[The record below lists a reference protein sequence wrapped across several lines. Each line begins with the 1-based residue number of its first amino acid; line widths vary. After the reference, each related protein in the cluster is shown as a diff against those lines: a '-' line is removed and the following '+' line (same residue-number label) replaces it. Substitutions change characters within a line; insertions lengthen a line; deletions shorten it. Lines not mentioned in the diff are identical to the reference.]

1 MAAMMWTK
9 ALMTDRCLDRL
20 RDENSLIWPMMV
32 SAMFRALSK
41 ALSYQG
47 VTAQVPPE
55 HSGYAESADQR
66 LRVLGQSVNDVP
78 ALLPGG
84 RDEGADHGE
93 VASPFL
99 RPEAAGDFLP
109 DLHHAPVALGLI
121 VGEGH
126 GGIVQ
131 EAQHVVLAGA
141 ETQKEIVAGASWRSP
156 PSLAAAV
163 GCWCG
168 QRRLVLVEREPL
180 GDDDVI
186 AAPELVDK
194 AGVERHAP
202 GEMGGMTGAAQQ
214 APHPARPLFLLGVDQ
229 RLENAQVMG
238 VAQGMQHPFH
248 RVVGLPVV
256 MHNDAHNVRQQAAA
270 PGRDAIEGQPH
281 GARDVQPLRS
291 AADPEAGLVQ
301 VLDRRGL

>member
-1 MAAMMWTK
+1 MNPPIIRTAPSGIRAT
-9 ALMTDRCLDRL
+9 APRILM
-20 RDENSLIWPMMV
+20 I
-32 SAMFRALSK
+32 F
-41 ALSYQG
+41 

-55 HSGYAESADQR
+55 RSGYAESADQR

-99 RPEAAGDFLP
+99 RPKAAGDFLP
-109 DLHHAPVALGLI
+109 DLHHAPIALGLI

-141 ETQKEIVAGASWRSP
+141 EAQEEIMAGASWRSP

-163 GCWCG
+163 GCRCG
-168 QRRLVLVEREPL
+168 KRWLVLVEREPL

-194 AGVERHAP
+194 AGFERHAAVP
-202 GEMGGMTGAAQQ
+202 GEMGGVTGAAQQ
-214 APHPARPLFLLGVDQ
+214 ALHPVRPLFLLDVDQ
-229 RLENAQVMG
+229 RLEFA
-238 VAQGMQHPFH
+238 
-248 RVVGLPVV
+248 
-256 MHNDAHNVRQQAAA
+256 
-270 PGRDAIEGQPH
+270 
-281 GARDVQPLRS
+281 
-291 AADPEAGLVQ
+291 
-301 VLDRRGL
+301 

>member
-1 MAAMMWTK
+1 MQQSLAAMQKLTI
-9 ALMTDRCLDRL
+9 A
-20 RDENSLIWPMMV
+20 
-32 SAMFRALSK
+32 RAVATSK
-41 ALSYQG
+41 
-47 VTAQVPPE
+47 VTAQVPLE
-55 HSGYAESADQR
+55 RSGYAESADQR
-66 LRVLGQSVNDVP
+66 LRVLDQSVNDVP

-141 ETQKEIVAGASWRSP
+141 EAQEEIMAGASWRSP

-163 GCWCG
+163 GWRCSK
-168 QRRLVLVEREPL
+168 RRLVLVEREPL

-214 APHPARPLFLLGVDQ
+214 ALHPARPLFLLDVDQ
-229 RLENAQVMG
+229 RLEFAQVMG
-238 VAQGMQHPFH
+238 VAQGM
-248 RVVGLPVV
+248 
-256 MHNDAHNVRQQAAA
+256 
-270 PGRDAIEGQPH
+270 
-281 GARDVQPLRS
+281 
-291 AADPEAGLVQ
+291 
-301 VLDRRGL
+301 